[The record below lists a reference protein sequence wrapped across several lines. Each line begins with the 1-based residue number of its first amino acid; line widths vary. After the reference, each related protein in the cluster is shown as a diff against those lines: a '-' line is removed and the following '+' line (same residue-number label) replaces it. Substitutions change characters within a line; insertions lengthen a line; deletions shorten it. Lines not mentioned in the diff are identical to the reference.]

1 MVLLSVASHMAR
13 ECVSKHKPFHKC
25 HISGILM
32 EEPHKHLLKVYELP
46 WFVIQLIVNKPYG
59 SHHSL
64 CRRCLHSL
72 TFQTKLLTPTLK
84 KIKNNNFTF
93 SNFNAFVNT

>member
-1 MVLLSVASHMAR
+1 M
-13 ECVSKHKPFHKC
+13 SKHKLFHKR

-32 EEPHKHLLKVYELP
+32 EGPRKHLLKVQELP

-64 CRRCLHSL
+64 CKRCLHIL
-72 TFQTKLLTPTLK
+72 TFHTKLLTRTLK
-84 KIKNNNFTF
+84 N
-93 SNFNAFVNT
+93 